1 MPVKTIVTP
10 KGIRREQFN
19 NASFV
24 FEVPSNVSAD
34 QITDGEI
41 TDAKIAS
48 SGGLG
53 TYLATRAANLP
64 SSGAFD
70 NALVQLPRFIP
81 TWDPSWDSTCVA
93 WYFVD
98 ENVTRV
104 AGAASVIPNRVRNGV
119 DPLIQ
124 TTMGSRPTY
133 EAAGWMGQPSILL
146 DGTDDYMTADGLS
159 GYASGNDL
167 AWSVA
172 MAIQPP
178 SLPASLGTIFSF
190 GRSTLDT
197 AYHQVYMDSGGNFDV
212 FRHDDSAGSQL
223 RQAALTAAKQ
233 IVVVIFTGT
242 TLSVLVNDTAL
253 LSASVMNVGT
263 MTVDRFTVGALGR
276 SAYQSFGYLRM
287 REMVMFNRALVVRS
301 ETTRLY
307 NNLVARSPT
316 F

>member
-1 MPVKTIVTP
+1 MPVKTIVTS
-10 KGIRREQFN
+10 KGIRQEQSSD
-19 NASFV
+19 ASFV

-146 DGTDDYMTADGLS
+146 DGTDDYITAHDSWIEGNVYRLS
-159 GYASGNDL
+159 LRAEQDYLDAREAAIAAGGSG
-167 AWSVA
+167 
-172 MAIQPP
+172 
-178 SLPASLGTIFSF
+178 
-190 GRSTLDT
+190 
-197 AYHQVYMDSGGNFDV
+197 
-212 FRHDDSAGSQL
+212 
-223 RQAALTAAKQ
+223 
-233 IVVVIFTGT
+233 
-242 TLSVLVNDTAL
+242 TAL
-253 LSASVMNVGT
+253 QQILAACP
-263 MTVDRFTVGALGR
+263 DPA
-276 SAYQSFGYLRM
+276 
-287 REMVMFNRALVVRS
+287 
-301 ETTRLY
+301 
-307 NNLVARSPT
+307 
-316 F
+316 